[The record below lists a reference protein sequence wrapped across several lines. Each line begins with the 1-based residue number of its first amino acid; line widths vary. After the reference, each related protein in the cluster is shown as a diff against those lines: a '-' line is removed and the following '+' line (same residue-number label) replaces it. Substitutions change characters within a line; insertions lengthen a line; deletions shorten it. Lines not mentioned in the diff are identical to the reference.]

1 MLLKQKWVFVVLILV
16 LSPVSLFAQTSL
28 QRLSTSKSTFGIS
41 VLRADI
47 GNITPRNIT
56 TLSGNLDYGI
66 NYNLKTSFQFGVGMA
81 EAASVPPSPIAKI
94 GLVYI
99 SQLEQ
104 TGLEYFAGG
113 NLGAAFL
120 RVVSETTDELLER
133 SRILNLSGTIGLI
146 KRTETE
152 EGLEINPFF
161 SLSYGRFWET
171 SETNAEVNFIGNSE
185 DLVLRKSSDYGN
197 FAGEIGVEVELSPT
211 IMGITAF
218 KFSFER
224 FDFAFRLGLNFH

>member
-1 MLLKQKWVFVVLILV
+1 MLLKQKWIYVMLIFV
-16 LSPVSLFAQTSL
+16 LSPVCLFAQTSL

-41 VLRADI
+41 VLREDI
-47 GNITPRNIT
+47 GDITPRNIT
-56 TLSGNLDYGI
+56 TISGNLDYGI
-66 NYNLKTSFQFGVGMA
+66 DYNLKTSFQFGVGMA
-81 EAASVPPSPIAKI
+81 EAANVPPSPIAKI
-94 GLVYI
+94 GMVYI
-99 SQLEQ
+99 EPLAQ

-113 NLGAAFL
+113 DFGAAFL
-120 RVVSETTDELLER
+120 RVVSETTDKLLER
-133 SRILNLSGTIGLI
+133 SRVLNLSGTIGLI

-152 EGLEINPFF
+152 EGLQINPFF

-171 SETNAEVNFIGNSE
+171 SETNAEVIGNSKG
-185 DLVLRKSSDYGN
+185 LVLKESSDYGN

-211 IMGITAF
+211 IMALTAF